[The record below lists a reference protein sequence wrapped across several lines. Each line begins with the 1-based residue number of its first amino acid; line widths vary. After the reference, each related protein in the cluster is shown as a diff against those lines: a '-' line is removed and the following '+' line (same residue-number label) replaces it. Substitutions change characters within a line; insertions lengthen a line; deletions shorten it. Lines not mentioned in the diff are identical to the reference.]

1 MHSRHSSIYQA
12 AEEWLD
18 SFNDSECILTDSDE
32 DGESFDCWY
41 EYNSCLSFDFLDTN
55 SKESKAL
62 ERRKQPG
69 AIIIKKQII
78 DKRMSGDVCCM
89 F

>member
-32 DGESFDCWY
+32 DGESFESSLGP
-41 EYNSCLSFDFLDTN
+41 EYFSEDRSVDAKSSRSIAGTSTIVACRSI
-55 SKESKAL
+55 S
-62 ERRKQPG
+62 
-69 AIIIKKQII
+69 
-78 DKRMSGDVCCM
+78 
-89 F
+89 